1 MTTTF
6 TFSQPLMYISHS
18 LLAYNFNY
26 NVYSLAGHTDTSWIL
41 GYFLFIGNNSKF
53 QEEIYVLVAHD
64 SPYNELL
71 RFDKLS
77 LWRMCQLWRSLL
89 KSLPACVYSFHT
101 IHTMYHRCLVVSI
114 IQLSVPSTL
123 SHRHDECTQN
133 SKHFLKEGFS
143 VGIPYSI

>member
-1 MTTTF
+1 MCIALRDILIL
-6 TFSQPLMYISHS
+6 PGYL
-18 LLAYNFNY
+18 
-26 NVYSLAGHTDTSWIL
+26 GTS
-41 GYFLFIGNNSKF
+41 FLWEETQNLIKNANSKF

-64 SPYNELL
+64 SPYSELL

-77 LWRMCQLWRSLL
+77 LWRMYQLWRSLL

-101 IHTMYHRCLVVSI
+101 IHTMYHRHLVVSI